1 MYNVQLKP
9 ENTEKEGKETNN
21 KCNEQKVVTNIVDIN
36 PTKTIIT
43 LYVNCQI
50 HQLKGGDIQN

>member
-43 LYVNCQI
+43 LYVNGQI